1 MTKRRTIL
9 AAALIAPA
17 AALAIAVGGAGG
29 LDDTA
34 QVKQSNKEF
43 VNAWN
48 KHDSKTLSNL
58 WARDGDLICPDG
70 KVETGPSGVESFF
83 SEEFGT
89 SGHMNKSNLEITK
102 ENVRFIT
109 PDVALSDLD
118 CTMSGIT
125 KYDGSEAGGALTN
138 HVVVIS
144 KKEGGQWKIAA
155 ARPGIPLTEEMR
167 QKMRDYSEKGEKGE
181 KPMNE
186 KPKKSGGD

>member
-17 AALAIAVGGAGG
+17 AALAFTVGGAGG

-34 QVKQSNKEF
+34 QVKQASKDF
-43 VNAWN
+43 ASAWN
-48 KHDSKTLSNL
+48 KKDAKAIGNL
-58 WARDGDLICPDG
+58 FSRDGDMVCPDG
-70 KVETGPSGVESFF
+70 KVETGSSAVEGFF
-83 SEEFGT
+83 SKEFAEG
-89 SGHMNKSNLEITK
+89 GPMKKCNLEITK

-118 CTMSGIT
+118 CTMTGMT
-125 KYDGSEAGGALTN
+125 KPDGTEAAGPMTN

-167 QKMRDYSEKGEKGE
+167 QKMEDYREKGE
-181 KPMNE
+181 KPMK
-186 KPKKSGGD
+186 KPGE